1 MHKEAAMRRRTDL
14 TFVDAAVLRLARVYF
29 QAPIGVSVCQTL
41 QIVAFEVL
49 DLLKRFSAAAVAA
62 AHTRRPGMR
71 R

>member
-1 MHKEAAMRRRTDL
+1 
-14 TFVDAAVLRLARVYF
+14 
-29 QAPIGVSVCQTL
+29 
-41 QIVAFEVL
+41 VL